1 MEQFEV
7 EEPLNRKSEKKSN
20 NKGSILKSLSLGI
33 FCFCALVCFYLVLNQ
48 TSLVDNAT
56 TKVSADKK
64 YPVII
69 GDIGGT
75 HVRLSLIKMSKDPD
89 APREIIRK
97 DDLSPKDFSSLELL
111 FKKYL
116 SKIDKE
122 NYPLYAVIG
131 VPGPIKN
138 NQILHL
144 QNIPHWPS
152 ANGDQF
158 AKTFNMKKFV
168 FLNDFT
174 CNGYGIQTKL
184 KLGED
189 YVIINDVQPQKDGA
203 KAIIG
208 PGTGLG
214 VGFLVKEPG
223 DEYFTIGASEGGH
236 QDFTP
241 KNKKYYEMREF
252 FINLLHTDGL
262 SIERMLSG
270 QALIPMY
277 KYYLSKNKNEKRDKE
292 LGDKIDKYN
301 NFSDTKAGN
310 LLNLELTQKGVS
322 GKCPLSRKVLET
334 FVEIFGEFAG
344 DVSLFTLPTD
354 GLYLVGGL
362 SIALESLIKGTN
374 IFMDHFL
381 NKDNFAFLLKT
392 MPVYL
397 VKNGNLGMIGSAEC
411 ARRMLLDE
419 P

>member
-1 MEQFEV
+1 MEQFEI
-7 EEPLNRKSEKKSN
+7 EEPLDNKKQKKQ
-20 NKGSILKSLSLGI
+20 NKKRAFLPLAIALFCI
-33 FCFCALVCFYLVLNQ
+33 FALVCFYLSSTHQYFIEN
-48 TSLVDNAT
+48 TSQKSST
-56 TKVSADKK
+56 EKK
-64 YPVII
+64 YHVVI

-75 HVRLSLIKMSKDPD
+75 HVRLSLLKMSKDPD
-89 APREIIRK
+89 VPKEMIRK
-97 DDLSPKDFSSLELL
+97 DSLSPKDFPSLEVL

-116 SKIDKE
+116 SQVDKE
-122 NYPLYAVIG
+122 HYPLYAVIG

-138 NQILHL
+138 NKILHL
-144 QNIPHWPS
+144 QNIPYWPS
-152 ANGDQF
+152 ADGEDL
-158 AKTFNMKKFV
+158 AKKFNIKKFV

-189 YVIINDVQPQKDGA
+189 YVIINDVEPQKEGS

-214 VGFLVKEPG
+214 VGYLVKEPG
-223 DEYFTIGASEGGH
+223 AEYFTIGASEGGH

-241 KNKKYYEMREF
+241 KDKKFFEMREF

-270 QALIPMY
+270 QALLPMY

-292 LGDKIDKYN
+292 LGDKIDKYS
-301 NFSDTKAGN
+301 NFSDTRLGN
-310 LLNLELTQKGVS
+310 ELNLELTHKGVS

-334 FVEIFGEFAG
+334 FVENFGEFAG
-344 DVSLFTLPTD
+344 DVALFTLPTD

-362 SIALESLIKGTN
+362 SIALESLIKGNN

-397 VKNGNLGMIGSAEC
+397 VKNGDLGVIGAAEC
-411 ARRMLLDE
+411 ARRLLLKE
-419 P
+419 N